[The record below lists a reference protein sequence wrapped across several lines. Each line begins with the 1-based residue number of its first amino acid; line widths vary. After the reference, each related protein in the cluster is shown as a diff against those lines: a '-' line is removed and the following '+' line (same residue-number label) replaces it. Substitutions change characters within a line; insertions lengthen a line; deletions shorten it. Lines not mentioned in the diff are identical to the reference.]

1 MTFSSSLDDKPDPL
15 ILDTSVLI
23 NLHASARGAQILKAL
38 PNPVLVPELVAAE
51 LEHETSKENGE
62 HRFIQ
67 ALTTDGIV
75 ELSALA
81 DCECA
86 LYEKLVT
93 GGNSLGDGE
102 AATIAMAAARN
113 HIAVVDERRGRKQA
127 GRLVPAGNRAWSI
140 DLILHPV
147 VAKGLGREAQTE
159 AVYLALRDGRMRV
172 HEDHCDQVVGL
183 IGVHRALNC
192 TSLPGYRHR
201 RRVWKGAVTETAND

>member
-1 MTFSSSLDDKPDPL
+1 MTSSSSLDNKPDPL

-23 NLHASARGAQILKAL
+23 NLHASARGTEILTAL
-38 PNPVLVPELVAAE
+38 PNHVVVPELVAAE

-67 ALTTDGIV
+67 ALANGGVV
-75 ELSALA
+75 ELSALT
-81 DCECA
+81 DSESA
-86 LYEKLVT
+86 LYERLVT

-127 GRLVPAGNRAWSI
+127 GRLVPAGNTAWSI
-140 DLILHPV
+140 DLILHPI
-147 VAKGLGREAQTE
+147 VAKGIGREAQIE

-172 HEDHCDQVVGL
+172 HEDHCDQVVDI
-183 IGVHRALNC
+183 IGAHRALNC
-192 TSLPGYRHR
+192 PSLPGYRHR
-201 RRVWKGAVTETAND
+201 RHSWKEAPAVTRDD